1 MNVVFLRLLI
11 NKQKF
16 VSDMFSLPKELQP
29 IIGPSILNADLS
41 RLASESERLLTAGAD
56 YLHLDV
62 MDGHFVP
69 NLTLGHPVIK
79 CLRKNIAQTYFDAH
93 MMVAKPEQWIEEMA
107 AAGVNQYT
115 FHYESASPEK
125 IPEIIRKIKE
135 AEMKVGL
142 GIKPKTDV
150 EVFSEFI
157 HDIDVIL
164 IMTVEPGFGGQK
176 FIGEMM
182 SKVRWLRETYPNF
195 QHIQVDGGVNMKTID
210 ECAKAGANMIVS
222 GSALVDSQQPKADI
236 QTMRDIITEEIQKNK
251 KKKLTVDI
259 GADGHCQGVDHR

>member
-1 MNVVFLRLLI
+1 
-11 NKQKF
+11 
-16 VSDMFSLPKELQP
+16 MFSLPTDVRP

-41 RLASESERLLTAGAD
+41 RLADESTRLLQAGAD

-79 CLRKNIAQTYFDAH
+79 CLRKNLPQVYFDAH

-107 AAGVNQYT
+107 AAGVHQYT
-115 FHYESASPEK
+115 FHYEAAAPEK

-135 AEMKVGL
+135 ANMKVGL

-150 EVFSEFI
+150 QVFNDFI
-157 HDIDVIL
+157 DDIDVLL

-176 FIGEMM
+176 FMGDMM
-182 SKVRWLRETYPNF
+182 SKVRWLRETYPHF
-195 QHIQVDGGVNMKTID
+195 LHIQVDGGVNMKTIN
-210 ECAKAGANMIVS
+210 ECSQAGANMIVS
-222 GSALVDSQQPKADI
+222 GSALVESSHPKEDI
-236 QTMRDIITEEIQKNK
+236 QSMREIIAEGITKTK
-251 KKKLTVDI
+251 KKTLTVDI
-259 GADGHCQGVDHR
+259 SADRQCQGTIDHR